1 MNKTLRLVE
10 RLELLRNN
18 GEVATFGEDTASYEQ
33 FVRLWREDAL
43 DDVDLERAIQM
54 VEATP
59 DAATVIRGIRDMSVE
74 TPEEARVVISTVH
87 QMKGLES
94 GAIRILD
101 DVVNGVVASPPVPD
115 ATLCL
120 VYTAL
125 SRAIGDLYL
134 PKDLS
139 AVWLR
144 QHPPRAVLRG
154 CTVAH
159 KRTWCGLCCAGVH
172 PAAGEKEDA
181 FRCAYDTGATLR
193 VCEFCRGFCD
203 PAVPLQVPD
212 YEHFRAGWDLRAM
225 IWRRRR
231 SGDDGCA
238 IPPQRTRAVFD
249 PSHLFRSRST
259 SSHVRRGASLRF
271 FRRRR
276 AATTTAARPAPA
288 SRATTAP

>member
-10 RLELLRNN
+10 KLELLRNN

-33 FVRLWREDAL
+33 FVALWREDAL

-54 VEATP
+54 VETTP

-74 TPEEARVVISTVH
+74 TPEEARVVLSTVH

-125 SRAIGDLYL
+125 SRAIGDLYI

-139 AVWLR
+139 SVWLR
-144 QHPPRAVLRG
+144 PVSYTHL
-154 CTVAH
+154 
-159 KRTWCGLCCAGVH
+159 
-172 PAAGEKEDA
+172 
-181 FRCAYDTGATLR
+181 TLPTICS
-193 VCEFCRGFCD
+193 V
-203 PAVPLQVPD
+203 
-212 YEHFRAGWDLRAM
+212 
-225 IWRRRR
+225 
-231 SGDDGCA
+231 
-238 IPPQRTRAVFD
+238 
-249 PSHLFRSRST
+249 
-259 SSHVRRGASLRF
+259 
-271 FRRRR
+271 
-276 AATTTAARPAPA
+276 
-288 SRATTAP
+288 

>member
-1 MNKTLRLVE
+1 
-10 RLELLRNN
+10 
-18 GEVATFGEDTASYEQ
+18 
-33 FVRLWREDAL
+33 
-43 DDVDLERAIQM
+43 M

-74 TPEEARVVISTVH
+74 TPEEARVVLSTVH

-101 DVVNGVVASPPVPD
+101 DVVNGVVVAADSGKPVPD

-134 PKDLS
+134 PRALS

-144 QHPPRAVLRG
+144 QHPPRAVLRRTPPLG
-154 CTVAH
+154 
-159 KRTWCGLCCAGVH
+159 KPTWCGLCCAGVH
-172 PAAGEKEDA
+172 HAEYAAEDA
-181 FRCAYDTGATLR
+181 FGAVPAYDTGATLR

-212 YEHFRAGWDLRAM
+212 DEHFRAGWDLRA
-225 IWRRRR
+225 IAGDGDD
-231 SGDDGCA
+231 SGDD
-238 IPPQRTRAVFD
+238 
-249 PSHLFRSRST
+249 
-259 SSHVRRGASLRF
+259 
-271 FRRRR
+271 
-276 AATTTAARPAPA
+276 AT
-288 SRATTAP
+288 

>member
-33 FVRLWREDAL
+33 FVGLWREDAL

-54 VEATP
+54 VETTP

-74 TPEEARVVISTVH
+74 TPEAARVVLSTVH

-101 DVVNGVVASPPVPD
+101 DVVNGVERAPPVPD

-134 PKDLS
+134 PRDLS

-144 QHPPRAVLRG
+144 QHPPRAVLRR
-154 CTVAH
+154 VPPLD
-159 KRTWCGLCCAGVH
+159 KPTWCGLCCAGVH
-172 PAAGEKEDA
+172 PADHASEDA
-181 FRCAYDTGATLR
+181 FGAVPAYETGATLR

-203 PAVPLQVPD
+203 PAVPLQVPT

-225 IWRRRR
+225 PDEG
-231 SGDDGCA
+231 SGD
-238 IPPQRTRAVFD
+238 
-249 PSHLFRSRST
+249 
-259 SSHVRRGASLRF
+259 
-271 FRRRR
+271 
-276 AATTTAARPAPA
+276 AT
-288 SRATTAP
+288 